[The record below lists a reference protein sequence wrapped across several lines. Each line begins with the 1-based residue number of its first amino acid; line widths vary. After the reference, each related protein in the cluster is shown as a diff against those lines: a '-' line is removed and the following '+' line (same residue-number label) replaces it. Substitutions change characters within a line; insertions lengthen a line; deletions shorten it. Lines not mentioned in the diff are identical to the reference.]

1 MNGRIK
7 LAIQQRLGSGLERGC
22 WCWELGVGGLHFH
35 AVWRVSEVGSCHRI
49 ASTSQYCCGHF
60 WRDLGKG

>member
-22 WCWELGVGGLHFH
+22 WCWELGVGGLH
-35 AVWRVSEVGSCHRI
+35 AVWRVACGGGGILSS
-49 ASTSQYCCGHF
+49 YC
-60 WRDLGKG
+60 